1 VPDPDR
7 HRKRRVGPANQRQRA
22 DKLYRSARQAINAL
36 RPHEAVVSLR
46 RALRMLG
53 PDADPAGAELRVRIL
68 ITLAYS
74 DAEERSFED
83 GVEHLHTAGSHL
95 ADVPDPRLRAE
106 LESVIEAQHGVM
118 LMREG
123 RLEES
128 VEKLGRAVAV
138 GDRAWAQGITDHLG
152 LATNLLNRSLA
163 LSASGRP
170 AQAQKDIRRSIEV
183 TEVGLRDGS
192 PDADTLI
199 RLLPKL
205 HHNLGVVAWRVGDI
219 PAALAHLGEANRR
232 FAELDPSMVPKM
244 RMAQADALLAAG
256 LAEEAARLLDEAL
269 PGLRR
274 QRDHLNL
281 AEAEALRAAAALVD
295 GDQATA
301 RRMASSA
308 RRRYLRRRAPV
319 WAAIASLTRL
329 RSEVVTA
336 LAADRVPKS
345 LPAKAVALADEL
357 AGLRLVDEAAVARML
372 AVRLELRRG
381 GVERAAALLALVPT
395 PRRITPVDHRMM
407 LRLCRAELAVAT
419 GHRRAAFA
427 QARGG
432 LAELG
437 RLRDRMGGLEL
448 VSGTAVHGR
457 ELGELAVRL
466 VLDQPK
472 ADARRLFDWLE
483 RTRAQVYRYEPLPPM
498 DDPVLADQVQQY
510 RMLARQVQQ
519 ARVSGRP
526 VVDLIARHE
535 ESAREVTRLGW
546 SESPW
551 GRPRPIAALDEV
563 AGCLGDRALVSFVAS
578 GQGIAAVVVT
588 DGRVRL
594 VRLGA
599 VADAANA
606 ALELRA
612 DLDMLSPDY
621 LAEPV
626 RVVVSGSAVVRARRL
641 DEQLLRPLAGIIG
654 DRELVVVPTGDL
666 YAVAWGVLPSLLGR
680 PVSVAPSATAW
691 LTAMRGPA
699 PATPGG
705 TVLAAGPD
713 LQAAVAEVSR
723 LREQYPDAVLLDGQK
738 AGVQEVFAALEGAR
752 LAHLAAHGTHEPEN
766 ALFSRLELADGGL
779 YAYEM
784 SRLRRPPEHVV
795 LAACELGVSRI
806 RPGDEA
812 LGFAGA
818 LLAIGCRAVT
828 APVTR
833 VGDLAAAEAMADY
846 HRRLAAGAPPAVAL
860 AQTTAADPLRR
871 PFISLG
877 ASRPSGPI
885 R

>member
-1 VPDPDR
+1 M
-7 HRKRRVGPANQRQRA
+7 
-22 DKLYRSARQAINAL
+22 NAA

-53 PDADPAGAELRVRIL
+53 SDADPADVELRVRIL
-68 ITLAYS
+68 ISLAFS

-95 ADVPDPRLRAE
+95 ADVPDLRLRAE
-106 LESVIEAQHGVM
+106 LESIIEAQHGLM

-128 VEKLGRAVAV
+128 VAVLGRAVAV
-138 GDRAWAQGITDHLG
+138 GDRSWQQGIADHFA
-152 LATNLLNRSLA
+152 LASNLLNRGLA

-170 AQAQKDIRRSIEV
+170 AQATKDILRSIDIAE
-183 TEVGLRDGS
+183 TGLRTGS
-192 PDADTLI
+192 PNEDALI
-199 RLLPKL
+199 QLVPKL

-219 PAALAHLGEANRR
+219 PAALSHLAEANRR
-232 FAELDPSMVPKM
+232 FAERDPNMVPKM

-269 PGLRR
+269 PALRQ

-281 AEAEALRAAAALVD
+281 AEAEALRAAAALVE
-295 GDQATA
+295 GDQVTA

-336 LAADRVPKS
+336 LAAERVPKS
-345 LPAKAVALADEL
+345 LPARALALADEL

-381 GVERAAALLALVPT
+381 ATERAAALLALVPT

-419 GHRRAAFA
+419 DHRRAAFA

-466 VLDQPK
+466 VLDQPR
-472 ADARRLFDWLE
+472 ADARRLFGWLE
-483 RTRAQVYRYEPLPPM
+483 RTRAQVYRYEPLPAM
-498 DDPVLADQVQQY
+498 DDPALAERVQRY

-519 ARVSGRP
+519 ARVAGRS
-526 VVDLIARHE
+526 VGELIAQHE
-535 ESAREVTRLGW
+535 ALGREVTRLGW

-551 GRPRPIAALDEV
+551 GRPRPIATLDEV
-563 AGCLGDRALVSFVAS
+563 TDCIGERVLVSFVVS
-578 GQGIAAVVVT
+578 GQGIAAVVVA

-606 ALELRA
+606 AVELRA
-612 DLDMLSPDY
+612 DLDMLSPDF
-621 LAEPV
+621 LPEPV
-626 RVVVSGSAVVRARRL
+626 RSVVSSSAQVRARRL
-641 DEQLLRPLAGIIG
+641 DEQLLRPLAGLIG

-666 YAVAWGVLPSLLGR
+666 YAVAWGVLPSLRGR

-691 LTAMRGPA
+691 LTAMRG
-699 PATPGG
+699 ATPSIPGG

-723 LREQYPDAVLLDGQK
+723 LREHYPDAVLLDGPK

-846 HRRLAAGAPPAVAL
+846 HRRLAAGAAPAVAL
-860 AQTTAADPLRR
+860 AETTATDPLRR

-877 ASRPSGPI
+877 ASRLSALV